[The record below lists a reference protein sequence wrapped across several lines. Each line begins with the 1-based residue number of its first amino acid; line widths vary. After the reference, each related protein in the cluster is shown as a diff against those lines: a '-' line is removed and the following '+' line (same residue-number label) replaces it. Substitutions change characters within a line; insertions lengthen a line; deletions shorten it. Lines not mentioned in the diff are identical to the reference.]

1 MFFPYA
7 KLKTEE
13 ISGFCGKLTVFENK
27 NNTTNAV
34 VGGSEVELTV
44 TIPKIFA
51 PRSVNLYLYD
61 ENCIETRS
69 ICVGECIGWQNEY
82 DAESGICHFYLSVFR
97 ERDGVYLREDEEQ
110 RERCYKKEQII
121 TALGSAGF
129 AVRGIYSGY
138 HFEEPQ
144 DNTERWYFV
153 AQKK

>member
-82 DAESGICHFYLSVFR
+82 DEYLFSFSSPNPGLYFYKILKSR
-97 ERDGVYLREDEEQ
+97 
-110 RERCYKKEQII
+110 
-121 TALGSAGF
+121 
-129 AVRGIYSGY
+129 
-138 HFEEPQ
+138 
-144 DNTERWYFV
+144 
-153 AQKK
+153 